1 MNNKYQLL
9 KNSLAPQLQTNVPL
23 KNHTYF
29 KIGGPAD
36 LFYPAKTQKQLIQAV
51 KLATQNQVPFQVLGS
66 GSNILVTDKGFR
78 GLIIK
83 NKTTKITSSKPP
95 QSPYTLIRAQSGL
108 PTNKLIQYTM
118 KGGLKGLASFLGLPG
133 TIGGAIYNN
142 SHHLDKLIGDY
153 VQKVK
158 VITPSQTIKTYT
170 QKQMNFAYDYSI
182 LHQTKDIVLS
192 ATFKLKKGNS
202 KNLAQQGK
210 KAVQRRAS
218 TQPLG
223 KPSSGC
229 IFQNI
234 TAQQAKKLNL
244 PTQSTGYLIDQAGLK
259 GKSIGGAKISTKHA
273 NFIVNQNN
281 ATYQDVQ
288 KLIQL
293 IKQKIKQKYHLT
305 PKLEIFILGQT

>member
-1 MNNKYQLL
+1 MKNNKYQPL
-9 KNSLAPQLQTNVPL
+9 KKALAPQLQTNIPL

-36 LFYPAKTQKQLIQAV
+36 LFYPAKTQKQLIKAV
-51 KLATQNQVPFQVLGS
+51 KLATKHQVPFQVLGS
-66 GSNILVTDKGFR
+66 GSNVLVTDKGFR

-83 NKTTKITSSKPP
+83 NKTTKITSSKAPN
-95 QSPYTLIRAQSGL
+95 SPYTLIQAQSGL
-108 PTNKLIQYTM
+108 PTNKLIQYTI
-118 KGGLKGLASFLGLPG
+118 KNGLKSLASFLGLPG

-158 VITPSQTIKTYT
+158 VITPSQAIKTYT
-170 QKQMNFAYDYSI
+170 QKQMDFAYDYSI

-192 ATFKLKKGNS
+192 ATFKLKKGNPD
-202 KNLAQQGK
+202 NLAKIGK
-210 KAVQRRAS
+210 KAVQRRVD
-218 TQPLG
+218 TQPINQ
-223 KPSSGC
+223 PSSGC

-234 TAQQAKKLNL
+234 TQKQAQKINS

-259 GKSIGGAKISTKHA
+259 GKTIGGAQISTKHA

-281 ATYQDVQ
+281 ATYQDVE
-288 KLIQL
+288 KLIKL
-293 IKQKIKQKYHLT
+293 IKQKIKQKYNLT
-305 PKLEIFILGQT
+305 PN